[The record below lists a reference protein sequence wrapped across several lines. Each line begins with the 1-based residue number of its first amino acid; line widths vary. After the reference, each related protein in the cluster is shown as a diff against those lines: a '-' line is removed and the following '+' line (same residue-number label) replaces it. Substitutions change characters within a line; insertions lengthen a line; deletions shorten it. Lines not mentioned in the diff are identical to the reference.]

1 MPYSHDIPKKD
12 VAQLVGVSESTIVRW
27 VKAKTFPQPFAVG
40 GRTFFHR
47 PEIDKWLANK
57 REQRGFQ
64 RAFLKLEAMNENI
77 L

>member
-1 MPYSHDIPKKD
+1 MPYSYNIPKKD
-12 VAQLVGVSESTIVRW
+12 VARLVGVSESTIVRG

-40 GRTFFHR
+40 GRTFFYR

-64 RAFLKLEAMNENI
+64 KAFLKLEAMNENI

>member
-1 MPYSHDIPKKD
+1 MPYSHNIPKKE
-12 VAQLVGVSESTIVRW
+12 VARLVGVSVSTIVRW
-27 VKAKTFPQPFAVG
+27 VKAKTFPQPFAAG